1 MKNAPTQT
9 SRFEIVSF
17 PMALRL
23 GLLLLIVFMAGGLI
37 AQERPAESP
46 KTPASSWDR
55 YKPATIS
62 EIKASL
68 VFDYPDKF
76 VGFTIN
82 LSAIANPY
90 RIKARYLGDLRP
102 ILPGRRQLIRFWSR
116 DYFARLFEQ
125 EILVEADGERIWM
138 PVQSPLIKDFQTE
151 LERGDSVELFI
162 MVVGTIDN
170 EERHEWVFVIN
181 EFAGELQEQAPQTY
195 DRGDFNTAFALWT
208 E

>member
-1 MKNAPTQT
+1 MKNTVT
-9 SRFEIVSF
+9 LTIGIKSSTV
-17 PMALRL
+17 LRW
-23 GLLLLIVFMAGGLI
+23 GLLLLILLVPGRVT
-37 AQERPAESP
+37 AQEKPAQSP

-82 LSAIANPY
+82 LNAIANPY
-90 RIKARYLGDLRP
+90 RINARYLGDLRP
-102 ILPGRRQLIRFWSR
+102 ILPGRRQLIRFWSP
-116 DYFARLFEQ
+116 DYFARLFEH

-138 PVQSPLIKDFQTE
+138 PIQRPLIRDFQTE

-162 MVVGTIDN
+162 MAVGTIDN

-181 EFAGELQEQAPQTY
+181 EFAGELQQQPPQTY